1 MHKDQFAIPG
11 SRSKARCLPTLAKP
25 HRARGFACP
34 KPLASP
40 RTPRRSRNPRW
51 LMKQIGYTQDSH
63 PCSTFEP
70 RHPCLGYANLQQ
82 RQRRLRRGNW
92 CNSAII
98 ALLEIA
104 YISAEIRLFSRHRI
118 TCAKALPRCKAEAL
132 QKHSLVAFILIK
144 INTPLKPSLGLTSM
158 TVSLVCGHI
167 DVQTSR

>member
-1 MHKDQFAIPG
+1 MVFH
-11 SRSKARCLPTLAKP
+11 TTP

-92 CNSAII
+92 CNSVRTNLFEVTYMPADIHLI
-98 ALLEIA
+98 PGTGGTVTFRVRDGE
-104 YISAEIRLFSRHRI
+104 AELTGTYSQRVTGSPVERCTAGDGLHRGRKLGQYNNLGTFSW
-118 TCAKALPRCKAEAL
+118 KL
-132 QKHSLVAFILIK
+132 
-144 INTPLKPSLGLTSM
+144 
-158 TVSLVCGHI
+158 
-167 DVQTSR
+167 